1 MILKNGK
8 RIDGC
13 SDTVPIGVLSPFLGL
28 TPPNGYLVCQGQL
41 VSKTTY
47 PELYAICGNLF
58 GTATDTHFYLPDLRG
73 KTVVGYNS
81 SDTSM
86 NTIGKLLGS
95 ATHIHSTGN
104 HTLTIDE
111 IPNHSH
117 NVDNYCVGAPAG
129 SSREG
134 EYYTLLKPYGSS
146 VVYPLE
152 NAVTNTGGG
161 QAHNHGDT
169 GSATNYQPSLTAN
182 WIVKAAMLIP
192 DYFIVENTLESDNT
206 QNALSAAQGKVL
218 NDNITQYST
227 YSTEETAIGV
237 WTNED
242 GTKQT
247 LYRKIVYLGNLPNA
261 SHKNIPHNIDNLKMI
276 TKFYGTFYSADYSS
290 QASLP
295 YVVSNENSAYFPYQI
310 DMDINQT
317 DIVLIAGVDRS
328 TYKGQVTIEYTKN

>member
-41 VSKTTY
+41 VSKTIY
-47 PELYAICGNLF
+47 PELYSICGNLF
-58 GTATDTHFYLPDLRG
+58 GTATETHFYLPDLRG

-95 ATHIHSTGN
+95 ATHTHATGN
-104 HTLTIDE
+104 HTLTIAE
-111 IPNHSH
+111 MPEHTHS
-117 NVDNYCVGAPAG
+117 NLIVDVTKLAYDNQFSSGTNKGGLG
-129 SSREG
+129 SSGNPSGHNIYTDVKG
-134 EYYTLLKPYGSS
+134 ES
-146 VVYPLE
+146 
-152 NAVTNTGGG
+152 

-169 GSATNYQPSLTAN
+169 SSATNYQPSLTAN

-218 NDNITQYST
+218 NSKIKTLGEDTGWIKIDLINGATDFIPGERQLSYRKIGKVVYLSGAIIPPATS
-227 YSTEETAIGV
+227 SLIAIGV
-237 WTNED
+237 LPEGFRPHYDFESFIIRNGD
-242 GTKQT
+242 GYCK
-247 LYRKIVYLGNLPNA
+247 
-261 SHKNIPHNIDNLKMI
+261 
-276 TKFYGTFYSADYSS
+276 
-290 QASLP
+290 
-295 YVVSNENSAYFPYQI
+295 
-310 DMDINQT
+310 
-317 DIVLIAGVDRS
+317 AGVNYTGAIWVQNCTNAETTFSS
-328 TYKGQVTIEYTKN
+328 TSFIADL

>member
-41 VSKTTY
+41 VSKISY

-73 KTVVGYNS
+73 KTIVGYNS

-95 ATHIHSTGN
+95 ASHVHSTGN

-111 IPNHSH
+111 IPNHNH

-146 VVYPLE
+146 VIYPLE
-152 NAVTNTGGG
+152 NAVANTGGG

-218 NDNITQYST
+218 SDRVQTLEEDTGWIKINLINGAEDFIPGERQLSYRRIGKVVYLSGAITPPATS
-227 YSTEETAIGV
+227 SLIAIGV
-237 WTNED
+237 LPEGFRPHYDFESFIIRNGD
-242 GTKQT
+242 GYCK
-247 LYRKIVYLGNLPNA
+247 
-261 SHKNIPHNIDNLKMI
+261 
-276 TKFYGTFYSADYSS
+276 
-290 QASLP
+290 
-295 YVVSNENSAYFPYQI
+295 
-310 DMDINQT
+310 
-317 DIVLIAGVDRS
+317 AGVNYTGAIWVQNCTNAETTFSS
-328 TYKGQVTIEYTKN
+328 TSFIADL

>member
-41 VSKTTY
+41 VSKISY

-95 ATHIHSTGN
+95 ATHTHTTGN
-104 HTLTIDE
+104 HTLTVAE
-111 IPNHSH
+111 TPSHSH
-117 NVDNYCVGAPAG
+117 DVDNYCVGAPAG
-129 SSREG
+129 GSREG

-146 VVYPLE
+146 VIYPLE
-152 NAVTNTGGG
+152 NAVANTGGG

-218 NDNITQYST
+218 NDRVQTLEEDTGWIKINLINGAEDFIPGERQLSYRKVGKVVYLSGAITPPATTSLI
-227 YSTEETAIGV
+227 AIGV
-237 WTNED
+237 LPEGFRPHYDFESFIIRNGD
-242 GTKQT
+242 GYCK
-247 LYRKIVYLGNLPNA
+247 
-261 SHKNIPHNIDNLKMI
+261 
-276 TKFYGTFYSADYSS
+276 
-290 QASLP
+290 
-295 YVVSNENSAYFPYQI
+295 
-310 DMDINQT
+310 
-317 DIVLIAGVDRS
+317 AGVNYTGAIWVQNCTNTETTFSS
-328 TYKGQVTIEYTKN
+328 TSFIADL

>member
-8 RIDGC
+8 RIDSC

-58 GTATDTHFYLPDLRG
+58 GTATETHFYLPDLRG

-81 SDTSM
+81 SDTSI

-95 ATHIHSTGN
+95 ATHTHTTGN

-111 IPNHSH
+111 MPSHNH

-129 SSREG
+129 SAREG

-146 VVYPLE
+146 VIYPLE
-152 NAVTNTGGG
+152 NAVVNTGEG

-192 DYFIVENTLESDNT
+192 DYFIVENTLDSDNT

-218 NDNITQYST
+218 NDRVQTLEEDTGWIKINLINGATDFIPGERQLSYRKVGKVVYLSGAITPPATTSLI
-227 YSTEETAIGV
+227 AIGV
-237 WTNED
+237 LPEGFRPHYDFESFIIRNGD
-242 GTKQT
+242 GYCK
-247 LYRKIVYLGNLPNA
+247 
-261 SHKNIPHNIDNLKMI
+261 
-276 TKFYGTFYSADYSS
+276 
-290 QASLP
+290 
-295 YVVSNENSAYFPYQI
+295 
-310 DMDINQT
+310 
-317 DIVLIAGVDRS
+317 AGVNYTGAIWVQNCANAETTFSS
-328 TYKGQVTIEYTKN
+328 TSFIADL